1 MRPQKWTVVA
11 KTSPLSPEAARE
23 QERWLKL
30 GDDAL
35 SNRKINDDS
44 QSFNVLHP
52 GERARTQL
60 KAVARELQNTVRK
73 YLK

>member
-1 MRPQKWTVVA
+1 MRSLRWTVVA
-11 KTSPLSPEAARE
+11 KTSPPDPEAARE

-44 QSFNVLHP
+44 QSFQLLHP
-52 GERARTQL
+52 GERAKTQL
-60 KAVARELQNTVRK
+60 KAVARELQNTLRK

>member
-1 MRPQKWTVVA
+1 MHSPRWTVVA
-11 KTSPLSPEAARE
+11 KTSPLDPEAARE
-23 QERWLKL
+23 QARWLKL

-35 SNRKINDDS
+35 SNRKSNDNN
-44 QSFNVLHP
+44 QSFHLLHP

-60 KAVARELQNTVRK
+60 KTVARELQNTLRK

>member
-1 MRPQKWTVVA
+1 MHPQRWTVVA
-11 KTSPLSPEAARE
+11 KTSPLDPETARE

-35 SNRKINDDS
+35 SNRKTNDNN
-44 QSFNVLHP
+44 QSFHLLHP

-60 KAVARELQNTVRK
+60 KAVARELQNTLRK